1 MFGKSI
7 IKLIGLIFAGAI
19 ALAGG
24 AELLASVVGVVLAF
38 RSGNPLPLLFVGIL
52 TIILLRI
59 VKKQTEETPI
69 KMILNIVAYAATGYL
84 VVVAFVIALPYGL
97 VASVVTAITT
107 SVVISFIGDPSSIL
121 SQIQDYLPSTLG
133 GPINGLSK
141 RVVHTGDGSTFTV
154 NSTHSVIVI
163 NSDHRDKVVELMRER
178 SLLPISLTHFEDL
191 DVLFIS
197 KDGDRSMFE
206 RVNSLLNSYGIE
218 TKGPVPALL
227 AEAIQMLPIIDEQN
241 GLLMKEYRLAT
252 DEKTILE
259 LLSLWPT
266 RMTVFPTENGLRV
279 LVPDME
285 VMGFNVEPLKL
296 GHESEV
302 LLHRDFRSIVEVKE
316 SVESSA

>member
-38 RSGNPLPLLFVGIL
+38 RSGNPFPLLLVVIV

-97 VASVVTAITT
+97 VASIATAIAT
-107 SVVISFIGDPSSIL
+107 SVVISFIGDPSPIL
-121 SQIQDYLPSTLG
+121 SQIQDYIPSTNVG
-133 GPINGLSK
+133 AINGLSK
-141 RVVHTGDGSTFTV
+141 RVVQAGNGSTFTV
-154 NSTHSVIVI
+154 NSANSIIVI
-163 NSDHRDKVVELMRER
+163 KSEHRDKVVELMRDR
-178 SLLPISLTHFEDL
+178 SLLPISLTHFENL

-197 KDGDRSMFE
+197 REGGCSMFE
-206 RVNSLLNSYGIE
+206 RVNSLLTSYGIE
-218 TKGPVPALL
+218 TKVSVPTLL

-241 GLLMKEYRLAT
+241 GLLMKEYRLAA
-252 DEKTILE
+252 DEKTIND

-266 RMTVFPTENGLRV
+266 RMTIFPTQHGLRI

-302 LLHRDFRSIVEVKE
+302 LLHRDFTSIVEVKD